1 MSKKT
6 VALSAAVS
14 GVLGL
19 VIGGAA
25 GGAST
30 SADSTPSSNDQA
42 SASANHLFNSPSPS
56 PSPDAPP
63 VADPSGTYSHSCD
76 YVLGD
81 FSDNTASGYR
91 FVAQAVIRNTGNIGT
106 VDTVTARWFQA
117 GGKPVVGSKTVQV
130 KAGAS
135 KRVGLTEQVSQNEID
150 LIQSLGYGENCAVKV
165 TIGGTFGQA
174 S

>member
-19 VIGGAA
+19 VIGSAI
-25 GGAST
+25 GGADTT
-30 SADSTPSSNDQA
+30 SADPNPTT
-42 SASANHLFNSPSPS
+42 SATSDANHLFDSSDSPTV
-56 PSPDAPP
+56 DAPP
-63 VADPSGTYSHSCD
+63 VADPSGTYSSSCD

-81 FSDNTASGYR
+81 FSDNTASGFR
-91 FVAQAVIRNTGNIGT
+91 FVAQAVIKNTGNIGT

-117 GGKPVVGSKTVQV
+117 GTAPVVASKTVKV
-130 KAGAS
+130 LAGSS
-135 KRVGLTEQVSQNEID
+135 KRVGLTEEVSQDQID
-150 LIQSLGYGENCAVKV
+150 LIQSLGYGDNCKVKV
-165 TIGGTFGQA
+165 TIGDTFGSA